1 MSNGQTPGE
10 RAQSFFDQLWST
22 GDPWALET
30 AEYDQG
36 RDDYLLTLLADRR
49 YDRALEVGCG
59 AGVFSAKLTRVVDDL
74 VAVDVSALAIEAA
87 RKRDAALDNVRFCV
101 ANIMDYDIV
110 GEGPWDLIVLSE
122 TIYYVGWLYPYFDVA
137 WLAHQLFVAT
147 RPGGRLLLVNSDGGE
162 GHYLHQRWI
171 LQTYQDL
178 FVNVGYQVERQEIFR
193 GSKNGADCEAIM
205 VAFAKPD
212 SPSPEQVRL

>member
-1 MSNGQTPGE
+1 MSQGQTPGE
-10 RAQSFFDQLWST
+10 RAKSFFDQLWSA

-30 AEYDQG
+30 ADYDQ
-36 RDDYLLTLLADRR
+36 RKDDYLLTLLADRR
-49 YDRALEVGCG
+49 YPRALEVGCG
-59 AGVFSAKLTRVVDDL
+59 GGTFSAKLTRVVDDL
-74 VAVDVSALAIEAA
+74 VAVDVSTLAIEAA
-87 RKRDAALDNVRFCV
+87 RKRDEPLDNVRFCV
-101 ANIMDYDIV
+101 ANIMDYDLV
-110 GEGPWDLIVLSE
+110 GEGPWDLVVLSE

-147 RPGGRLLLVNSDGGE
+147 QPGGRLLLVNTDGGE

-193 GSKNGADCEAIM
+193 GSKNGVDREAIM
-205 VAFAKPD
+205 VVF
-212 SPSPEQVRL
+212 VRRL

>member
-1 MSNGQTPGE
+1 MSQGQTPGE
-10 RAQSFFDQLWST
+10 RAKSFFDQLWSS

-30 AEYDQG
+30 ADYDQ
-36 RDDYLLTLLADRR
+36 RKDDYLLTLLADRR
-49 YDRALEVGCG
+49 YRRALEVGCG
-59 AGVFSAKLTRVVDDL
+59 GGTFSAKLTRVVDDL
-74 VAVDVSALAIEAA
+74 VAVDVSALAIDAA
-87 RKRDAALDNVRFCV
+87 RKRDEPLDNVRFCV
-101 ANIMDYDIV
+101 ANIMDYDIE
-110 GEGPWDLIVLSE
+110 GDGPWDLVVLSE

-147 RPGGRLLLVNSDGGE
+147 RPGGRLLLVNTDGGE

-178 FVNVGYQVERQEIFR
+178 FVNVGYQVERHEIFR
-193 GSKNGADCEAIM
+193 GSKNGVDREALI

-212 SPSPEQVRL
+212 IPSPEPVRL

>member
-1 MSNGQTPGE
+1 MSNGQAPGE
-10 RAQSFFDQLWST
+10 RAKSFFDQLWST
-22 GDPWALET
+22 GDLWALET
-30 AEYDQG
+30 AEYDQ
-36 RDDYLLTLLADRR
+36 RKDDCLLTLLADRR

-59 AGVFSAKLTRVVDDL
+59 AGAFSAKLTRVVDDL

-87 RKRDAALDNVRFCV
+87 RKRDEPLDGVTFRV
-101 ANIMDYDIV
+101 ANVMDYDVV
-110 GEGPWDLIVLSE
+110 GEGPWDLVVLSE

-171 LQTYQDL
+171 LETYQDL
-178 FVNVGYQVERQEIFR
+178 LVNVGYQVERQEIFR
-193 GSKNGADCEAIM
+193 GSKSGADCEASM
-205 VAFAKPD
+205 VAFAKSD
-212 SPSPEQVRL
+212 IPSPEQVRL